1 MSSEVRTKVFAG
13 CCKNERRA
21 ACNSK
26 GELRCVEGKGGK
38 NFKGVGEVDSCLPR
52 SPSVDLELAVAASG
66 SRHNHSVPD
75 LDVRSVLAEVQRIS
89 EYGSG
94 ILPQH
99 GWSQAIPIESKKEEP
114 GERLRLIKSTAEKRG
129 FHHVTIP
136 YRLLP
141 KGVPAATASIAE
153 LEWNA
158 LVSFISPIP
167 AVVHNIPPVL
177 RHMSIRAPRLTES
190 PPAKLHLASPPP
202 APHDLEEIPPATPA
216 CTARSQTASPGHGNA
231 PRLRCAPRAHRRR
244 TVGRGRHFAHL
255 LSRPA
260 RVTEAETPSRHPRP
274 DDPGQLCNPRT
285 PLDLSGG
292 GPRQRNPSLPG
303 PPSAP
308 LSRRRI

>member
-114 GERLRLIKSTAEKRG
+114 GERLRLIKSTAEKRV

-136 YRLLP
+136 YRPLP

-158 LVSFISPIP
+158 LVSFIFPIP
-167 AVVHNIPPVL
+167 AV
-177 RHMSIRAPRLTES
+177 
-190 PPAKLHLASPPP
+190 LHLVSPPP

-274 DDPGQLCNPRT
+274 DGPGQLCNPRT

-292 GPRQRNPSLPG
+292 GPHQRNPSLPG